1 MLQHQ
6 VIACIDPSPYAEAV
20 CDYATWAAIQLQAPL
35 MLLHAIDKAQ
45 HTQTPDLSGSI
56 GLGSQELLLQQLV
69 ALDEKHS
76 ALALER
82 GRVMLAAAKS
92 RAEHAGV
99 SDVKEHLQHNTL
111 LHTLKAL
118 EPDMRLLVLGK
129 RGAQSAEEHGQLG
142 FHIEQVVRS
151 VPRPILLAQQQFKA
165 PLRIMLAYD
174 GSATAQKSLTML
186 AASPLCRGLLIHV
199 VYASNRA
206 EAAELAVEAAALQLR
221 EAGFSTQTAIVV
233 GEPDEVLHTYQQQH
247 HIDLLIMGAYGH
259 SRIRQ
264 FILGSTTT
272 AMMRN
277 AKCALLILR

>member
-20 CDYATWAAIQLQAPL
+20 CDYAIWAAMQLEAPL
-35 MLLHAIDKAQ
+35 TMLHAIDKAK

-76 ALALER
+76 TLALER
-82 GRVMLAAAKS
+82 GRVMLAAAKA
-92 RAEHAGV
+92 RALQADM
-99 SDVKEHLQHNTL
+99 SDVYEHLEHNTL
-111 LHTLKAL
+111 VNTLKAL

-129 RGAQSAEEHGQLG
+129 RGVQSAEEHGQLG

-151 VPRPILLAQQQFKA
+151 VPRPILLAQQHFTA
-165 PLRIMLAYD
+165 PVRVMLAYD
-174 GSATAQKSLTML
+174 GSATAQKSLAML

-199 VYASNRA
+199 VYASTRA

-221 EAGFSTQTAIVV
+221 DAGFSTQTAIVV
-233 GEPDEVLHTYQQQH
+233 GEPDEVLHAYQQQH

-264 FILGSTTT
+264 FFLGSTTT